1 MEDNERDTLYYQWV
15 PFMLVISAVIF
26 KIPDVI
32 WGLLE
37 GGFMKSF
44 ADGSANSVSI
54 HKDEEAK
61 K

>member
-1 MEDNERDTLYYQWV
+1 
-15 PFMLVISAVIF
+15 MLVISAVIF

-44 ADGSANSVSI
+44 ADDSANSVSI
-54 HKDEEAK
+54 HKNEEDK